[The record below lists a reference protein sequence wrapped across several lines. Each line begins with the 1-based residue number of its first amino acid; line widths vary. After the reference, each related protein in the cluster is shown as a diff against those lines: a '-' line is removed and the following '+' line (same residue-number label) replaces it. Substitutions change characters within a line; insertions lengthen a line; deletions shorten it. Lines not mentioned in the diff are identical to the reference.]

1 MTPASGGAGPGPGL
15 SGRDAGPMSF
25 AARLAAAWYRPGLT
39 PLTALLAPLS
49 ALFAPIAAARAALFR
64 AGVLSAQRLPVPV
77 VVIGNITAGGSGKTP
92 LTIALARSLAAAG
105 FTPGVVSRGYGR
117 SAASAAP
124 MLVDPNSSPEAAGD
138 EPLLIARAGFP
149 VAVAADRVAAGRAL
163 VAARPRCDV
172 ILADDGLQHYRL
184 ARDVEIAVVDALR
197 GFGNGWRLPAGP
209 LREPPSR
216 LARCDAVVALVRAD
230 AGGEPTGR
238 AAGARSAAG
247 VPGLVLPPSLAG
259 AFPMMLTGSTF
270 LPVRRASA
278 AAAGAGGA
286 QGPEG
291 TASGA
296 AAPSRFRGPG
306 VHAVAGIGDPARFFA
321 TLAALG
327 IDAEPHAF
335 PDHHAFRPADL
346 DFPGATAIL
355 MTGKDAVK
363 CERFAGPAMWY
374 LPVEATI
381 DPALTALVVAKLRRR
396 RP

>member
-1 MTPASGGAGPGPGL
+1 V
-15 SGRDAGPMSF
+15 SF

-77 VVIGNITAGGSGKTP
+77 VVIGNITVGGSGKTP

-117 SAASAAP
+117 SAASATP
-124 MLVDPNSSPEAAGD
+124 MLVEPSSSPEAAGD

-216 LARCDAVVALVRAD
+216 LERCDAVVALVRAD
-230 AGGEPTGR
+230 ATGGPTGR
-238 AAGARSAAG
+238 AAGARGAAG
-247 VPGLVLPPSLAG
+247 APGAGLPPSLAG
-259 AFPMMLTGSTF
+259 AFPMVLTGTSF
-270 LPVRRASA
+270 LPVRRAGVA
-278 AAAGAGGA
+278 AADAGGA
-286 QGPEG
+286 EDPAGA
-291 TASGA
+291 ASGA

-335 PDHHAFRPADL
+335 PDHHAFCPADL
-346 DFPGATAIL
+346 DFAGATAIL

-374 LPVEATI
+374 LPIEATI